1 MNIQPISI
9 WVNGST
15 QTATQILLNCIF
27 DNLSSEAQFY
37 YQLQDASGVK
47 LVDGN
52 LLMSGTNYTN
62 WNATPDINLAA
73 YQWAATELSITLI

>member
-9 WVNGST
+9 WVNGSN
-15 QTATQILLNCIF
+15 QTATQFNLNLIF

-37 YQLQDASGVK
+37 YQLLDASNVK
-47 LVDGN
+47 LADGN
-52 LLMSGTNYTN
+52 LTMDGTDYQN
-62 WNATPDINLAA
+62 WSATPDINLAA